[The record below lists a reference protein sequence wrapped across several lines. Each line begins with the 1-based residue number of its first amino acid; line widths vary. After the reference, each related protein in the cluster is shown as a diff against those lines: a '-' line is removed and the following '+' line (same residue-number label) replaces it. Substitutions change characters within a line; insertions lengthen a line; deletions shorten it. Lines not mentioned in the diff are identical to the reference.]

1 MAILVNIGQ
10 RGFVLKEG
18 FLGPTQQVTVDDET
32 AEKLSKMYPNELKVI
47 VMEEVKTARPVESP
61 VPEVTKVKEEPT
73 DPIAESVSAK
83 AVEPQ
88 PEPKK
93 AGRGRKKKEVQ

>member
-18 FLGPTQQVTVDDET
+18 FLGPTQQVTVDEET

-47 VMEEVKTARPVESP
+47 VMDEVKAAITVKSP
-61 VPEVTKVKEEPT
+61 VPDVPKVKEEPT
-73 DPIAESVSAK
+73 DPIAEPVSAK
-83 AVEPQ
+83 AEEPK

-93 AGRGRKKKEVQ
+93 AGRGRKPKAK

>member
-18 FLGPTQQVTVDDET
+18 FLGPTQQVTVDPET

-47 VMEEVKTARPVESP
+47 VMEEVKAAKPVESP
-61 VPEVTKVKEEPT
+61 VPDVPTAKEEPT
-73 DPIAESVSAK
+73 GPIAEPVSAK
-83 AVEPQ
+83 AEEPQ

>member
-18 FLGPTQQVTVDDET
+18 FLGPTQQVTVDPET

-47 VMEEVKTARPVESP
+47 VMDEPVKAARPVGSP
-61 VPEVTKVKEEPT
+61 VPDVPKVKEEPT
-73 DPIAESVSAK
+73 DPIAEPVSAK
-83 AVEPQ
+83 AEEPK

-93 AGRGRKKKEVQ
+93 AGRGRKPKAK

>member
-18 FLGPTQQVTVDDET
+18 FLGPTQQVTVDPET

-47 VMEEVKTARPVESP
+47 VMDEVKAAKPVESP
-61 VPEVTKVKEEPT
+61 VPEVHKAKEEPT
-73 DPIAESVSAK
+73 GPIAEPVSAK
-83 AVEPQ
+83 AEEPQ

>member
-47 VMEEVKTARPVESP
+47 VMDEVKAASPVESP
-61 VPEVTKVKEEPT
+61 VPDVPKLKEEPT
-73 DPIAESVSAK
+73 SPIAEPVSAK
-83 AVEPQ
+83 TEELQ

-93 AGRGRKKKEVQ
+93 AGRGRKPKAK